1 MLKGGDTVNILQA
14 GLPNISGVA
23 YAASGYGFFRKD
35 SNGNSN
41 GAFIK
46 GATVNNLEGG
56 GYSNITSS
64 YLGFDASASNSI
76 YGNSNTVQP
85 SALVLL
91 PQIKF

>member
-1 MLKGGDTVNILQA
+1 M
-14 GLPNISGVA
+14 PNITGVA

-56 GYSNITSS
+56 GYSNITTN
-64 YLGFDASASNSI
+64 YLGFDASAYNSI
-76 YGNSNTVQP
+76 YGASDTVQP
-85 SALVLL
+85 SAICLI
-91 PQIKF
+91 PQIKY